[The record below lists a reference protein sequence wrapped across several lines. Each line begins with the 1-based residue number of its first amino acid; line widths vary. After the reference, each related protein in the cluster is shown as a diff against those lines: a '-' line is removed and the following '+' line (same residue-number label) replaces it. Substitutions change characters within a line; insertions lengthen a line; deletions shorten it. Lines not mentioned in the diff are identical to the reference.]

1 MRLNKLV
8 KSMAVALPLFTLAA
22 CSSND
27 AQDAEAAEIAAK
39 QEAAKVQAEKERAR
53 AEAAAQ
59 AAKLEQ
65 IKQEE
70 KAKLAASNTIYF
82 DFDTSKLDASVI
94 TTLDMHAAYLVQNN
108 NVKVL
113 IEGHADERGTP
124 EYNIALGERRAQAVQ
139 KYLENS
145 GVLTSQIETVSYGE
159 EKPAVNDRSEQAFA
173 KNRRAVL
180 VY

>member
-8 KSMAVALPLFTLAA
+8 KSIAVALPLMALAA

-27 AQDAEAAEIAAK
+27 TTDEEAQVAANQAA
-39 QEAAKVQAEKERAR
+39 VQAQQEQQA
-53 AEAAAQ
+53 AEAAA
-59 AAKLEQ
+59 AAEVARLEQ

-70 KAKLAASNTIYF
+70 QDKLQTSNTIYF
-82 DFDTSKLDASVI
+82 DYDTSKLDSAVTSV
-94 TTLDMHAAYLVQNN
+94 LDLHAAFLVSNSN
-108 NVKVL
+108 ARVV

-139 KYLENS
+139 KYFENS
-145 GVLTSQIETVSYGE
+145 GVLSSQIETVSYGE
-159 EKPAVNDRSEQAFA
+159 EKPEVSDRSEQAFA